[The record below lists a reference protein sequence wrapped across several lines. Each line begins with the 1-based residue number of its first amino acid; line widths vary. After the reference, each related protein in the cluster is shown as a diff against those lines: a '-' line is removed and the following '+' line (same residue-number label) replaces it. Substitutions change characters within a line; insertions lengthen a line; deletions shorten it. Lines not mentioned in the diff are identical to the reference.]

1 MIDKTLGKKRFDMKK
16 FERPEIEV
24 ELFNVVDVIATST
37 ETETE
42 KPTRVENYTDWG

>member
-1 MIDKTLGKKRFDMKK
+1 MKK

>member
-24 ELFNVVDVIATST
+24 ELFSVVDVTSTET

>member
-1 MIDKTLGKKRFDMKK
+1 MK

-24 ELFNVVDVIATST
+24 ELFSVVDVIATST

-42 KPTRVENYTDWG
+42 TPTRVENYTDWG

>member
-1 MIDKTLGKKRFDMKK
+1 MKK

-24 ELFNVVDVIATST
+24 ELFSVVDVIATSTGTGT

-42 KPTRVENYTDWG
+42 KPTRVENYSDWS

>member
-1 MIDKTLGKKRFDMKK
+1 MKK

-24 ELFNVVDVIATST
+24 ELFSVVDVIATSTGTGT

>member
-1 MIDKTLGKKRFDMKK
+1 MKK

-24 ELFNVVDVIATST
+24 ELFSVVDVIATST

-42 KPTRVENYTDWG
+42 APTRVENYTDWG